1 MQERYQNLK
10 IAQRGVLL
18 NISAYIVL
26 TLLKLVVGQLSHSA
40 TLIADGS
47 NNLTDVFSSCAI
59 MVGLRLAQRPPDE
72 HHQYGHWKA
81 ETIATLLVSFIM
93 LLVGLS
99 VLYSSVQDLLFQKS
113 TTPDIH
119 ALFVGLF
126 SGIVMF
132 IIYLR
137 NKKRAALINSEAL
150 GAIAKDSR
158 NDAWTSFSTSAAII
172 GANFHMP
179 WLDGAAAL
187 IIGLLILKTAY
198 NIFSASAFS
207 LSDGFDDDLL
217 DEYTAAVQ
225 KIDGVE
231 LVHNIQGRSYGANIF
246 VDIIIW
252 VDPQMT
258 VRRSHHITE
267 KIESLL
273 RRKYRGFDT
282 DVHVEPW
289 DIDYEPQLPNEL
301 NSH

>member
-18 NISAYIVL
+18 NITAYIVL

-40 TLIADGS
+40 TLLADGS
-47 NNLTDVFSSCAI
+47 NNLTDIFSSCAI
-59 MVGLRLAQRPPDE
+59 MVGLRLARRPPDE

-81 ETIATLLVSFIM
+81 ETIATLLTSLIM

-99 VLYSSVQDLLFQKS
+99 VLYSSIRDLFLQES
-113 TTPDIH
+113 SIPDIH

-126 SGIVMF
+126 SGCVMY

-137 NKKRAALINSEAL
+137 NTKRAAAIHSEAL
-150 GAIAKDSR
+150 AAIAKDSR
-158 NDAWTSFSTSAAII
+158 NDAWTSFSTTAAII
-172 GANFHMP
+172 GANFSMP
-179 WLDGAAAL
+179 WLDGLAAL

-225 KIDGVE
+225 KIPGVE

-246 VDIIIW
+246 IDIIIW

-258 VRRSHHITE
+258 VRQSHHITE

-273 RRKYRGFDT
+273 RRKYGVFDT

-289 DIDYEPQLPNEL
+289 DIDYEPQQPNEL